1 MTAVQGRFEE
11 DGEQER
17 EEDGG
22 EVEGKATAVGKDD
35 GGGGGG
41 RRRLGGGWDDDG
53 SLDHDGG
60 RS

>member
-41 RRRLGGGWDDDG
+41 TTAAGRGMGRRR
-53 SLDHDGG
+53 
-60 RS
+60 